1 MVQKAPFLPFLTF
14 SQTKMMKTECFF
26 SHNATIIT
34 LKGEINHVLTYYQD
48 EYTQPITDKYFLAM
62 LRHFHVRK

>member
-26 SHNATIIT
+26 SHNATFIT
-34 LKGEINHVLTYYQD
+34 LKGEINHVFNVFFMMNIHN
-48 EYTQPITDKYFLAM
+48 P
-62 LRHFHVRK
+62 LRINTF